1 MRDIFR
7 IFTLTQAHA
16 ICNGYGIYSRL
27 KMPFAIVCIAS
38 MRRVS
43 IHISVRESPKDSH
56 HFIFGLNYIRTDT
69 LTRSKYAIRILLYIL
84 LCVRYEA
91 RSSSVGV
98 FRLFFIFNVV
108 SVALP
113 SIVANICKPSP
124 LPPCARESFS
134 RSILLAL
141 KERHNF
147 FSIHFVI
154 GVCTSYDLFAA
165 IYFRLNPF
173 RLAPMIEMKCD
184 DGARLA
190 VTVTRRCHSQDEKR
204 I

>member
-1 MRDIFR
+1 MCSEHIRTITCTDTHIFR
-7 IFTLTQAHA
+7 WSERQIRVGQECETYSEHSHSLTLTQAHA

-69 LTRSKYAIRILLYIL
+69 LTRIKYAIRILLYIL

-98 FRLFFIFNVV
+98 FRLLCIFNVV
-108 SVALP
+108 SVALLF
-113 SIVANICKPSP
+113 IVAN
-124 LPPCARESFS
+124 
-134 RSILLAL
+134 
-141 KERHNF
+141 
-147 FSIHFVI
+147 
-154 GVCTSYDLFAA
+154 
-165 IYFRLNPF
+165 
-173 RLAPMIEMKCD
+173 M
-184 DGARLA
+184 
-190 VTVTRRCHSQDEKR
+190 
-204 I
+204 